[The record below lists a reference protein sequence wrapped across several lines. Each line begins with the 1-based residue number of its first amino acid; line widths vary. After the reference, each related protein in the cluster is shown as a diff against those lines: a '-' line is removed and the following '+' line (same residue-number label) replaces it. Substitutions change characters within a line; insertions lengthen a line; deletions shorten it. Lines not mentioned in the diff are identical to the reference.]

1 MILSLLGLFFRK
13 GVIIMAINVAIGIT
27 IFLFIAVIVVGIL
40 LAIRFGDNCEDGLS
54 ALMVVIALVFVIG
67 LIIYLCTVFHPDT
80 KALKK
85 EFIPYNYNIVQMADD
100 YNAKEKTVYEDDSTQ
115 ERQVLVRRR
124 YLWLEDW
131 TLYTYKPKY
140 EKYEIEH

>member
-1 MILSLLGLFFRK
+1 
-13 GVIIMAINVAIGIT
+13 MAFVAI
-27 IFLFIAVIVVGIL
+27 IFGVGLVIYS
-40 LAIRFGDNCEDGLS
+40 C
-54 ALMVVIALVFVIG
+54 
-67 LIIYLCTVFHPDT
+67 IIFNPDT
-80 KALKK
+80 KVLEK

-100 YNAKEKTVYEDDSTQ
+100 YNAKEKTVYVDDSTQ

>member
-1 MILSLLGLFFRK
+1 
-13 GVIIMAINVAIGIT
+13 MAINIAIGIT
-27 IFLFIAVIVVGIL
+27 IFLFIAAIVICIV
-40 LAIRFGDNCEDGLS
+40 LAIMFENECEEGFSL
-54 ALMVVIALVFVIG
+54 LMVFVAIIFGVVLVIYPCVI
-67 LIIYLCTVFHPDT
+67 FDPDT
-80 KALKK
+80 KVLEK

-124 YLWLEDW
+124 YLWFEDW